1 MFGLVG
7 VYILLSGLEN
17 KLYSKIVT
25 LLAGLLFSGDLRL
38 ISFSTGERISTST
51 TSYFPKQRRERQT
64 LFAIVTLLIDA
75 MIIAVVIYRLRNR
88 RND

>member
-25 LLAGLLFSGDLRL
+25 LLAGLLFLAIFDW
-38 ISFSTGERISTST
+38 ISFGTGERISTST
-51 TSYFPKQRRERQT
+51 TSYSQNSGVSVKTP
-64 LFAIVTLLIDA
+64 FAIVTLLIDA